1 MKKYLLILLITLVAC
16 QKQMLPL
23 ADVDKE
29 AVAIK
34 PNYTVEADLVKPVK
48 TN

>member
-1 MKKYLLILLITLVAC
+1 MKKYLLILIILLVAC

-23 ADVDKE
+23 AETNPDEV
-29 AVAIK
+29 AVK
-34 PNYTVEADLVKPVK
+34 PEYTVQPDLVKPVK